1 MEILQPYNNDTLQL
15 ISDNSDYEFTINDL
29 NGGVIKLSIFS
40 DIGSFLNAEDL
51 QQNIDFY
58 VKNNELFL
66 KPNEYLDR
74 NGSSEGNY
82 NLQYD
87 FLKRFD
93 TSELHI
99 SQVSPSRKEI
109 RLSVVSFEINIDLR
123 DNISNFMNEDPNE
136 EEEKPYQFNSYLEIS
151 QGRLIP
157 INGYAFD
164 EVTNNKRTLI
174 LKLNQPLPTDIQNL
188 STDFNISN
196 KFLSSQTETIFFIDR
211 EGIAVGG
218 MGLEVD
224 IASAPDIS
232 PSNSSYDNFNDI
244 TGSVGE
250 NLVEEVNRLQ
260 KDLNLNIDYEKFDG
274 HVFFGSA
281 KSKLEN
287 FKTKM
292 VQLDGLY
299 SQLSSS
305 LSFTINTQVT
315 EKRKDLFKEVR
326 RVEDGFTH
334 YEHFMYH
341 DGQTYSTSSAPGIG
355 GNLAGTNY
363 KNKINSDFTTI
374 EDYEGFN
381 KIYKKSEDGF
391 IHLFTDVYNVEQP
404 PFYNSNDNFYLSFLA
419 KGTTD
424 HIQNKFSL
432 NISGGLANQ
441 KYDDTGDTT
450 LGNYPYQNNRQ
461 IPFDAWSGSV
471 LLNPEVTGSE
481 YRRFIFKAQQR
492 YFRPVASFI
501 FGNETF
507 EESSTSWEILSG
519 SNVINASTSG
529 GDGDGFAYGMLDTT
543 GDYAPYMFPSQH
555 QADGT
560 VNNLNL
566 VTASI
571 LPQGDLFPVF
581 SEETGS
587 KQIFFTNVTV
597 TKNNPTNILPFS
609 KTYRPPNGT
618 YAGSSEWNAWYD
630 DMETIAEEYDTNNIH
645 SLVNNLPEFLRTGD
659 QHKTLRDFVNMLAE
673 QFDLLR
679 SYIDNYHNIYK
690 LGYKNPNA
698 MPDNLLPIIG
708 NSLGF
713 DLQNPLSGS
722 LENYLEGTGGD
733 EVGDKKAIASLWTKI
748 LNNVIYI
755 YKTKG
760 TQESLNTLLNLYG
773 YDTNSFNLTEYGGS
787 DDEHNPSVVTNDAA
801 NDLDNGLKNVKGN
814 VSFLEKTEQLR
825 SLNLSTGSNNLALD
839 WWANDAQPNGVEFIL
854 RTSNTNNTQAIIRA
868 SGSADLWDLRVV
880 PSGSSTTTGSLEFRL
895 NNSLTG
901 SLAIVDNAIS
911 MSTNYI
917 NDVNNFKYFNVML
930 QRNSVTAS
938 YDATPALTQS
948 YHMFIG
954 RADGD
959 KIKDIQHISMSSF
972 NTNAN
977 RNFMTSSA
985 AQNSAGNNLFLGESI
1000 TGSIAEIRGW
1010 DAYVSMS
1017 KFKQHILNYKSVVG
1031 GTATS
1036 ARDSLVYHYPL
1047 NENKN
1052 STAFK
1057 DISSPSKVKSFDK
1070 TVSAQPKLNE
1080 IKSSIS
1086 TVKNFSFQVRGTD
1099 VIKSDKQF
1107 KIGSDLKSTG
1117 GLNSKV
1123 ATLKQP
1129 VKAGTNEP
1137 KVKVINKIGKT
1148 FSYVDAIDS
1157 IVVNAMSDFVLDD
1170 YLDDYDNN
1178 GIYDD
1183 LLTLRKNLI
1192 GERLIK
1198 TDVVKNLAAVEKYTD
1213 DPKFIET
1220 METVTPAKTKFEFS
1234 YEVKNDTLFRSK
1246 IKKANLQT
1254 ELNPN
1259 KVIGSANL
1267 TEPVLSINFNENKHE
1282 ASIDVPTDEV
1292 SISSLLNENLKE
1304 KTINVL
1310 TDEVSITSTF
1320 NDKVHINESTPLDIV
1335 NLSDSK
1341 NQTIFNVEP
1350 DNLTDLLL
1358 GSKNEFYK
1366 NSGTTLNNT
1375 FFKSSNPGNDGNYNT
1390 YKYEDRF
1397 FFRSIGDTEE
1407 FFPVSASY
1415 KNRTGTNAKQ
1425 PFNHHDN
1432 FRHFGNRYYVDS
1444 GSGYTYN
1451 SFFGGADAT
1460 VNARMVGRTLFFK
1473 SDSDGNIT
1481 YPINHYFKVGT
1492 SKDMLTN
1499 LIYTGTQNDGSNPSN
1514 FDKSLDTSPK
1524 IPAYTINVG
1533 GSDTKKKLKVIR

>member
-1 MEILQPYNNDTLQL
+1 MN
-15 ISDNSDYEFTINDL
+15 
-29 NGGVIKLSIFS
+29 
-40 DIGSFLNAEDL
+40 
-51 QQNIDFY
+51 
-58 VKNNELFL
+58 KNYSGEVQ
-66 KPNEYLDR
+66 D
-74 NGSSEGNY
+74 
-82 NLQYD
+82 D
-87 FLKRFD
+87 
-93 TSELHI
+93 
-99 SQVSPSRKEI
+99 
-109 RLSVVSFEINIDLR
+109 
-123 DNISNFMNEDPNE
+123 
-136 EEEKPYQFNSYLEIS
+136 YQFNSFLELS

-164 EVTNNKRTLI
+164 EVTNNKKTLI
-174 LKLNQPLPTDIQNL
+174 LKLNEPLPTDIQTL
-188 STDFNISN
+188 STDFKIAN

-211 EGIAVGG
+211 EGLAVSG
-218 MGLEVD
+218 MGLEIDLTSV
-224 IASAPDIS
+224 PDIS
-232 PSNSSYDNFNDI
+232 PSNSSYDNYNQI
-244 TGSVGE
+244 TASVGL

-274 HVFFGSA
+274 HIFFGSA

-299 SQLSSS
+299 SEISSS
-305 LSFTINTQVT
+305 LSFSINSQVI

-334 YEHFMYH
+334 YEHFMYN
-341 DGQTYSTSSAPGIG
+341 DGQSYSTSSAPGVG

-363 KNKINSDFTTI
+363 KNNINSDFKHL
-374 EDYEGFN
+374 EDYQGFN
-381 KIYKKSEDGF
+381 KVIKKTEDGF

-419 KGTTD
+419 KGNTD
-424 HIQNKFSL
+424 FISGSYSL

-450 LGNYPYQNNRQ
+450 LGNYPYENNRQ
-461 IPFDAWSGSV
+461 IPFDAWNGSA

-492 YFRPVASFI
+492 YFRKSFFNNLNGSEPRSVI
-501 FGNETF
+501 GGGETF
-507 EESSTSWEILSG
+507 EENSFHWEILSG
-519 SNVINASTSG
+519 SNVSLASTSDSSFSSRHYDSV
-529 GDGDGFAYGMLDTT
+529 GDFS
-543 GDYAPYMFPSQH
+543 PYFFPSQFSD
-555 QADGT
+555 DGT
-560 VNNLNL
+560 VSNI
-566 VTASI
+566 TIGPSSI

-581 SEETGS
+581 SEQTGS
-587 KQIFFTNVTV
+587 KDIFFTNVVV

-618 YAGSSEWNAWYD
+618 YAGSSEWNDWYNT
-630 DMETIAEEYDTNNIH
+630 METIAEEYDTNNIH

-659 QHKTLRDFVNMLAE
+659 QHKTLRDFVNMLSE

-722 LENYLEGTGGD
+722 LENYLEGTRGD

-748 LNNVIYI
+748 LNNLIYI

-760 TQESLNTLLNLYG
+760 THESLNTLLNLYG
-773 YDTNSFNLTEYGGS
+773 YNTNSFNLTEYGGS

-814 VSFLEKTEQLR
+814 VSFREKTEQLR

-839 WWANDAQPNGVEFIL
+839 WWANDAQPNGVEFIF
-854 RTSNTNNTQAIIRA
+854 RTTNTNNTQTIIRA
-868 SGSADLWDLRVV
+868 SGSADLWDLKIV
-880 PSGSSTTTGSLEFRL
+880 PSGSSITTGSLEFRL
-895 NNSLTG
+895 NSSVNGTG
-901 SLAIVDNAIS
+901 SLDVATNAIS
-911 MSTNYI
+911 MTTDYI
-917 NDVNNFKYFNVML
+917 NDINNFKYFNVML
-930 QRNSVTAS
+930 QKNIVTSS
-938 YDATPALTQS
+938 YALTQS
-948 YHMFIG
+948 YHMFVG
-954 RADGD
+954 RADSD
-959 KIKDIQHISMSSF
+959 KIKDIQFISTSSF
-972 NTNAN
+972 DDNVNKH
-977 RNFMTSSA
+977 FITSSV
-985 AQNSAGNNLFLGESI
+985 AQTLEGNNLFFGESI
-1000 TGSIAEIRGW
+1000 SGSIAEIRGW

-1017 KFKQHILNYKSVVG
+1017 KFKQHILNYKSIVG

-1052 STAFK
+1052 STVFK
-1057 DISSPSKVKSFDK
+1057 DMSSPSKVKSFDK
-1070 TVSAQPKLNE
+1070 TVSAQPKLDK
-1080 IKSSIS
+1080 IKTSIS
-1086 TVKNFSFQVRGTD
+1086 TIKNFSFQVRGTD
-1099 VIKSDKQF
+1099 AIKSDKQF

-1148 FSYVDAIDS
+1148 YSYVDAIDS
-1157 IVVNAMSDFVLDD
+1157 IVINAMSDFVLDD

-1192 GERLIK
+1192 DERLVK
-1198 TDVVKNLAAVEKYTD
+1198 TDVVANLDAVEKHTD

-1220 METVTPAKTKFEFS
+1220 LESMTPAKSKFEFS
-1234 YEVKNDTLFRSK
+1234 YEVKNDILFRPK
-1246 IKKANLQT
+1246 IKKASLQT

-1267 TEPVLSINFNENKHE
+1267 TEPVLSVNFNENKHE
-1282 ASIDVPTDEV
+1282 VSIDVPTDEV

-1310 TDEVSITSTF
+1310 TDEVGITSTF
-1320 NDKVHINESTPLDIV
+1320 NDKVHANESTPLDIV
-1335 NLSDSK
+1335 DLSNSK
-1341 NQTIFNVEP
+1341 NQDVFTMEP
-1350 DNLTDLLL
+1350 DNFTDLLL

-1375 FFKSSNPGNDGNYNT
+1375 FFKSGNPGNDGNYNT

-1444 GSGYTYN
+1444 GGGYTYT
-1451 SFFGGADAT
+1451 SFFGGPNAT
-1460 VNARMVGRTLFFK
+1460 VDGRMVGRTLFFK
-1473 SDSDGNIT
+1473 SDGDGNIT
-1481 YPINHYFKVGT
+1481 YPTNHYFKAGT
-1492 SKDMLTN
+1492 SKDVLTN
-1499 LIYTGTQNDGSNPSN
+1499 LIYKGTQNDGSNPPN
-1514 FDKSLDTSPK
+1514 FDKTLDTSPK